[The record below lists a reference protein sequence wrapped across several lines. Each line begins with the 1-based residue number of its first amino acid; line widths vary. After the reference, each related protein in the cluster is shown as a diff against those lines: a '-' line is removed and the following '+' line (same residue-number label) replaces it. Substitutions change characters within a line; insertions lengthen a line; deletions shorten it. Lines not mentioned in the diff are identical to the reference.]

1 MQNRGTDAKMPRD
14 PAARPVTTGY
24 APLFGAPPPPIH
36 EDRVHV
42 YSKHMQM
49 TLPSFGEAFA
59 IAPPPAAAATQD
71 RGPMPPLSPGPPLR
85 GYAAEPLLPAS
96 AATSANF
103 GATTGRSSPVPETK
117 QEAYE
122 REYEEMMRNIRARSA
137 TKGEAFAE
145 EEDRRMER
153 LLKHIATEEEWVQS
167 IERKLQMREAQCFA
181 RQSELAREWG
191 SKVFRNIQR
200 QIEEQLAARSVEK
213 IRERRLALMEEF
225 IQIEKRKDGG
235 IKLDIII
242 ESEYDPFLGHKSL
255 MKYKMNDL
263 NDPLKQE
270 VNALNMLPNGKL
282 KPKPKMGRDSLDVR
296 LWDRL
301 DATPFGRFDRLLLE
315 HPPEPRTDGEG
326 FSRVNFDHYQVA
338 TDRATLDREF
348 PRGKRI
354 DSGVVAQRMSKIF
367 EPQLS

>member
-1 MQNRGTDAKMPRD
+1 MPRD

-145 EEDRRMER
+145 EEDRRMEQ
-153 LLKHIATEEEWVQS
+153 A
-167 IERKLQMREAQCFA
+167 QMRRNRVDCSKRHSGNSDIRPFA
-181 RQSELAREWG
+181 RYSQAS
-191 SKVFRNIQR
+191 VR
-200 QIEEQLAARSVEK
+200 QYL
-213 IRERRLALMEEF
+213 
-225 IQIEKRKDGG
+225 
-235 IKLDIII
+235 
-242 ESEYDPFLGHKSL
+242 Y
-255 MKYKMNDL
+255 
-263 NDPLKQE
+263 
-270 VNALNMLPNGKL
+270 
-282 KPKPKMGRDSLDVR
+282 
-296 LWDRL
+296 
-301 DATPFGRFDRLLLE
+301 
-315 HPPEPRTDGEG
+315 
-326 FSRVNFDHYQVA
+326 
-338 TDRATLDREF
+338 
-348 PRGKRI
+348 
-354 DSGVVAQRMSKIF
+354 
-367 EPQLS
+367 